1 MVRFYVPV
9 SRIAYSLPKDQ
20 RIFLTSVVSY
30 DRFMKSHLL
39 RSTGA
44 ILAGFLFVVVTS
56 ILTDF
61 ILSKTGIMKEP
72 FHANPSWFIGLV
84 ILYRCLYGV
93 MGSYLTAK
101 LAPGKPMQHAMTG
114 GLIGLVC
121 YLGLVPFNTATL
133 HFEGIV
139 RRHLEIMTG
148 AGIVAGVI
156 YWMIAGRNAGIWR
169 KPPPPLRPP
178 PPLPSNS
185 RPPD

>member
-1 MVRFYVPV
+1 MACFCVPLQHPRDGGTICPDTAVR
-9 SRIAYSLPKDQ
+9 RITHPLPKDQ

-114 GLIGLVC
+114 GLIGLAISLLGAITMWDIPPHWYPVALVITVLPTAWLGG
-121 YLGLVPFNTATL
+121 YLF
-133 HFEGIV
+133 I
-139 RRHLEIMTG
+139 
-148 AGIVAGVI
+148 
-156 YWMIAGRNAGIWR
+156 R
-169 KPPPPLRPP
+169 K
-178 PPLPSNS
+178 S
-185 RPPD
+185 RTR